1 MVVSNLVWFLYLNL
15 FMHNVEKWSDI
26 PKKSCGVST
35 ARFLYMFGQFST
47 YEKVNPNILSR
58 VEDARKN

>member
-1 MVVSNLVWFLYLNL
+1 
-15 FMHNVEKWSDI
+15 MHNVEKWSDI

-58 VEDARKN
+58 VEDATKN

>member
-1 MVVSNLVWFLYLNL
+1 
-15 FMHNVEKWSDI
+15 MHNVEKWSDI

-35 ARFLYMFGQFST
+35 ASFLYMFGQFST

-58 VEDARKN
+58 AEDARKN